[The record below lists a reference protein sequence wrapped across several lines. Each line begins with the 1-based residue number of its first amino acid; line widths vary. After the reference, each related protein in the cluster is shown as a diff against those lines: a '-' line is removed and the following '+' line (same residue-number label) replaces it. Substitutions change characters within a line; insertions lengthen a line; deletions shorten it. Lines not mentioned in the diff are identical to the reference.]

1 MGDAEEPS
9 TRPRPHQSS
18 QWQRDPARAT
28 DILHVDMDA
37 FFAAV
42 EILDD
47 PTLAGKPV
55 IVGAAG
61 SRGVVAS
68 CSYEARAFG
77 IRSAMPS
84 TEASRLCPQA
94 VFVAGRHGRYS
105 EVSQRLHAIFT
116 DFTPIVEGI
125 SLDEAFLDVRGGHRL
140 LGSSVD
146 IAHAIRSRVRAEL
159 HLGCS
164 VGVAR
169 TKLVAKLASEAAKP
183 TASRDGPI
191 AGKGVVVVGPE
202 EEVEFLH
209 RLPVRAIWGIGPKT
223 AERLR
228 RYGVSTVGDLA
239 AVGRDSLVRLL
250 GAAQGTALHDLAWGR
265 DDRAVVPDR
274 PLKSVGHEETFA
286 VDDRDPESL
295 HRQAVRMADAVG
307 ARMREAGVVGRTVTV
322 KVRFA
327 DFSTITRSQTLS
339 GSTCSG
345 VAMARVAAA
354 LLETV
359 EVHRGVRL
367 LGVSASGL
375 GKAPATGAAASGA
388 PVRDVELEV
397 GSAEQ
402 LSFADAGDS
411 AVGAAV
417 GAGGRGGGGGD
428 SQANLERDAE
438 HAAALADVETA
449 IDAVRRRYG
458 MGAVGP
464 ASLAGPGG
472 LEVKQRGD
480 AQWGPGS
487 TRPAG
492 SSAEPGGA
500 GSE

>member
-9 TRPRPHQSS
+9 SQSRQSRLSPQLPRDRS
-18 QWQRDPARAT
+18 RAT

-37 FFAAV
+37 FLAAV

-84 TEASRLCPQA
+84 TEATRLCPQA
-94 VFVAGRHGRYS
+94 VFVAGRHGRYA

-140 LGSSVD
+140 LGSSVE
-146 IAHAIRSRVRAEL
+146 IAHAIRARVAAEL

-164 VGVAR
+164 VGVGR

-183 TASRDGPI
+183 TASRSGPV
-191 AGKGVVVVGPE
+191 AGKGVVVVEAE

-250 GAAQGTALHDLAWGR
+250 GTAQGSALHDLAWGR

-307 ARMREAGVVGRTVTV
+307 ARMREAGVVGRTVTI

-339 GSTCSG
+339 GATCSG
-345 VAMARVAAA
+345 VAIARVATA

-375 GKAPATGAAASGA
+375 SKAAASGA
-388 PVRDVELEV
+388 AADALALDLQLQA
-397 GSAEQ
+397 GFAQQ
-402 LSFADAGDS
+402 LSFADAVDPFVPDDAGGGEGRMS
-411 AVGAAV
+411 PELAAV
-417 GAGGRGGGGGD
+417 R
-428 SQANLERDAE
+428 
-438 HAAALADVETA
+438 AAALADVETA
-449 IDAVRRRYG
+449 VDAVRRRYG

-464 ASLAGPGG
+464 ASLAGPSG

-487 TRPAG
+487 TGPGPAG
-492 SSAEPGGA
+492 TE
-500 GSE
+500 